1 MGCFVFFNY
10 VVRFCTIKLLN
21 LVMNKILL
29 IFVLLFSITAQAQ
42 SFSDYETF
50 QRKQCNLKKMTVE
63 TKYAPGD
70 FVFIII
76 GSGDN
81 ARVYESEIS
90 TVCIDAAK
98 SGMKVTYLCDVDRTK
113 LGTHVAGMPTMTYV
127 EKTEKNMYD
136 TTEECFQAIVILNEE
151 REKQKNK
158 KNGNNNN

>member
-1 MGCFVFFNY
+1 
-10 VVRFCTIKLLN
+10 
-21 LVMNKILL
+21 MNKILL
-29 IFVLLFSITAQAQ
+29 IFALLFGITANAQ
-42 SFSDYETF
+42 SFSDYERY
-50 QRKQCNLKKMTVE
+50 QREHTKPQKMTVE

-76 GSGDN
+76 GSGDT

-98 SGMKVTYLCDVDRTK
+98 SGTRVTYSCGVDRTK
-113 LGTHVAGMPTMTYV
+113 IGTHVAGMPNMTYV

-136 TTEECFQAIVILNEE
+136 TAEECFQAIVILNEE

-158 KNGNNNN
+158 KNGNGNN